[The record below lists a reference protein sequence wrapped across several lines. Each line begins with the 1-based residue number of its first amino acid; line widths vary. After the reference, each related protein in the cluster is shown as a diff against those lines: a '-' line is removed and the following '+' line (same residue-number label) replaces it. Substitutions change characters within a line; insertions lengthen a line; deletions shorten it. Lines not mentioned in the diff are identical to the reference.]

1 MLLASGSLWLREP
14 LVLNCIG
21 TLEPVILAY
30 QCSYYYYY
38 YLGNVVTLIT
48 FLNSYFKKHEYQGRI
63 FLYVKHDSIQISTCG
78 LGFTKGSQTCGTL
91 CLFYSPSLR
100 GGIGSS
106 SFCLLPPYR
115 HALPLCF
122 IVVTNDLLILNFLCV
137 KSDPKTRK
145 SRNSHFCCYTHVQVI
160 FDP

>member
-1 MLLASGSLWLREP
+1 MLDHGFTRKPYLTMLLASGSLWLREP

-63 FLYVKHDSIQISTCG
+63 FLYVNTTVYKSPHVG
-78 LGFTKGSQTCGTL
+78 LALQRVLRLAAHYVCFTV
-91 CLFYSPSLR
+91 
-100 GGIGSS
+100 
-106 SFCLLPPYR
+106 LL
-115 HALPLCF
+115 
-122 IVVTNDLLILNFLCV
+122 
-137 KSDPKTRK
+137 
-145 SRNSHFCCYTHVQVI
+145 
-160 FDP
+160 